1 MIKKKQ
7 GMGSARAVR
16 DHFLAVC
23 PAKVFNLTAG
33 ITAAAVLSAAVLSA
47 AFSAPAFASSP
58 EFARSAEEWAQLRDN
73 KIEYGELEGLI
84 EEYNAT
90 VQNNQYSYRKFRDD
104 YGDTNDEVS
113 NEYLK
118 LAGDFYADMSDLDT
132 DTASGMARELS
143 LKIQAD
149 NMLKQ
154 ASDTLDDSK
163 IYLLT
168 YEKAKMSLVAAAQSD
183 MIRYYTLQNQK
194 KTQEAARDSAAAQ
207 LALVE
212 LRKNAGAATELDI
225 LTARQNLSDAEDRI
239 TQTERSIDSLRESM
253 NVRLGWKYGDRPEI
267 GPVPAA
273 DLARIAGMDPEADL
287 QRAYDNNYTL
297 RINTRKRDN
306 AKDGITRENC
316 EMTLENNRKKIAA
329 SLSAAYREVL
339 SAQLALSQAQAK
351 AALEEQNLAAA
362 GSRLAA
368 GTITQ
373 TDYNTRVRAAEDAL
387 TAVQSADLALFS
399 AMETYDWSVNGLA
412 AAE

>member
-16 DHFLAVC
+16 DHFLTVC

-33 ITAAAVLSAAVLSA
+33 ITAAAVLSA